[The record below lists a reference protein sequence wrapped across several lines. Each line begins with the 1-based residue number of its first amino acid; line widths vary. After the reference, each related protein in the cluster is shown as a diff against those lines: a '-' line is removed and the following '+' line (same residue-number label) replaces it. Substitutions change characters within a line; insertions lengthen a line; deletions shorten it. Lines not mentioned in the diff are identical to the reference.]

1 MCGEEG
7 LIVGVWFIGDGCDL
21 LAGACGIWLAKV
33 TLPFLVLL
41 MEVASNGSD
50 TRAQTFRNRGAQ
62 ISCLASPIWGPDWG
76 IYITV
81 LPYAL

>member
-1 MCGEEG
+1 MFGS
-7 LIVGVWFIGDGCDL
+7 LVMDATFI
-21 LAGACGIWLAKV
+21 GACGIWLAKA

-50 TRAQTFRNRGAQ
+50 TRAQTLRNRGAQ
-62 ISCLASPIWGPDWG
+62 ISCPASPVWGPNMG

-81 LPYAL
+81 LPYALLHQMLHT